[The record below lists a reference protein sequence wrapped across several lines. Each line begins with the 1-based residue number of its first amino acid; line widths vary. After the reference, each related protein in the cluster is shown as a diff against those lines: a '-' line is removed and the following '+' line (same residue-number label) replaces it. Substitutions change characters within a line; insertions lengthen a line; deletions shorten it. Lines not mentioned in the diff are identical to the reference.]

1 MGAIDTAIIDQ
12 EFVQILFDTMSEQLP
27 WDDGMIDAVVE
38 ELEPIQYDVDSGTLV
53 ERKRVLVRAS
63 DLHQV
68 PRVHDQIRLSTDPDM
83 ADGGRYWTVH
93 SVVPDHGM
101 YQITFQANEGL
112 GR

>member
-1 MGAIDTAIIDQ
+1 MSAIDTAIQDQ

-27 WDDGMIDAVVE
+27 WDDGLIDAVVE
-38 ELEPIQYDVDSGTLV
+38 ELEPIQYDVDTGTLV
-53 ERKRVLVRAS
+53 ERKNVLVRAS

-68 PRVHDQIRLSTDPDM
+68 PRVHDQVKLSADPGMVDC
-83 ADGGRYWTVH
+83 GRYWTVS